1 MDIFA
6 DGTKIMM
13 FIGVM
18 AFMVSIITEV
28 LKKWEWLDHKI
39 PTQLLTIFLSVI
51 LCPLSYIAMM
61 VYSKQVIDWFT
72 FFASFLAA
80 FVVAMVAMD
89 GWERVKELASRFI
102 DYGGK

>member
-6 DGTKIMM
+6 DGTKIMT

-18 AFMVSIITEV
+18 AFLVSIITEV
-28 LKKWEWLDHKI
+28 LKKWEWLDRKM
-39 PTQLLTIFLSVI
+39 PTQLLTIILSVV
-51 LCPLSYIAMM
+51 LCPLAYIALM
-61 VYSKQVIDWFT
+61 VYCKQVIDWFIV
-72 FFASFLAA
+72 FASFLAA

-89 GWERVKELASRFI
+89 GWDRVKELASRFI